1 VRWPSACATAQPQYA
16 DAQVLEL
23 LLTGSAT
30 RAIAQDPPRIAT
42 GGKLH
47 LWLLFIGFH
56 TAFLVQHWLG
66 VEGMPR
72 RSADYSPGGEFTV
85 LHEVFWVG
93 ELIRGISSLP
103 LFHNLYKCRK
113 SSRVETD
120 DPRDLRGLEGATLWT
135 ARHRACIL
143 VHGNNVGGTMAGVY
157 CRWER
162 QRYQE
167 SDFEL
172 GTGGVLVH
180 IDSVPLHTVTGR
192 LVDSGELEADVAEP
206 NDSDG

>member
-1 VRWPSACATAQPQYA
+1 MRWPSACATAQPQYA

-30 RAIAQDPPRIAT
+30 RAIAQDPPRIPT

-47 LWLLFIGFH
+47 LWPLFIGFH

-93 ELIRGISSLP
+93 ELVRGISP
-103 LFHNLYKCRK
+103 ACRP
-113 SSRVETD
+113 STTCTSAGSRRASRLTTQGISAAWIA
-120 DPRDLRGLEGATLWT
+120 PLWT
-135 ARHRACIL
+135 ACHRACIL